1 MSKIMLKRTIR
12 KYLKQIKN
20 YRLTS
25 TTLGVQFK
33 MLQKLIRQAEIANL
47 NYDEIY

>member
-1 MSKIMLKRTIR
+1 MMIKRTIR
-12 KYLKQIKN
+12 KYLKQIRY
-20 YRLTS
+20 YRL
-25 TTLGVQFK
+25 QFI

>member
-1 MSKIMLKRTIR
+1 MSKMMFKRTIR
-12 KYLKQIKN
+12 KYLKQIR
-20 YRLTS
+20 YYQLQ
-25 TTLGVQFK
+25 LI